1 MEEFRI
7 GLDRSVGLLIP
18 YLTHNLTVGGG
29 GGGRLGCQGQV
40 TLHSLS
46 NIKSEDIEIQLS
58 RRVFMGQVLMCAS

>member
-1 MEEFRI
+1 MEEFRT

-18 YLTHNLTVGGG
+18 CGTHNLTVGGG
-29 GGGRLGCQGQV
+29 GGCQGQV
-40 TLHSLS
+40 PLHSLS

>member
-18 YLTHNLTVGGG
+18 CPTHNLT
-29 GGGRLGCQGQV
+29 GGRGEGCQGQV